1 MSKLA
6 TGILGVF
13 AVSLGFGAVQLA
25 AGRDL
30 AGTQDPARTSEA
42 VNRTTKADRA
52 EGAAGAATASR
63 TISLRLDALS
73 DTSVLIR
80 IPVAKATA
88 KEARSG
94 SPAPSLLKSRDSKA
108 TVACEPPVSV
118 LTEVAKQLLPGRC
131 IT

>member
-13 AVSLGFGAVQLA
+13 AVSLGFGVVQLA

-30 AGTQDPARTSEA
+30 MGKQGPAGTSEA
-42 VNRTTKADRA
+42 VNRTAKADRA
-52 EGAAGAATASR
+52 DRAAGSAAASR
-63 TISLRLDALS
+63 TISLRFDALS

-80 IPVAKATA
+80 VPVAKETA
-88 KEARSG
+88 KEARTG
-94 SPAPSLLKSRDSKA
+94 SPAPSLLKTPDRKA

-118 LTEVAKQLLPGRC
+118 LTEVAKQLQPGRC
-131 IT
+131 VT